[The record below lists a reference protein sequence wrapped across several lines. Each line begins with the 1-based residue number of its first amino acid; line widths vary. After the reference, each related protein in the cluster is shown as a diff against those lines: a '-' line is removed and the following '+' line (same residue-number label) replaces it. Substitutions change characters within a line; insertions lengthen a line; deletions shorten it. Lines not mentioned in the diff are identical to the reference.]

1 VASDGAAKIYT
12 KGGDQGKTSLIGG
25 TRVSKSHLRL
35 DCYGTL
41 DELNSVIG
49 LLECEIKTD
58 LKTETALLPSLLA
71 ILAQIQND
79 LFNIGSQLACED
91 AQLRSTLPTIT
102 AERSSALEQA
112 MDSYSSNLKPLKNF
126 ILPGGSRAASVAHL
140 ARTICRR
147 AERVLV
153 LLFEQG
159 NEFDPSVIQ
168 YVNRLSDYFF
178 VLARFL
184 NHHLG
189 IEEPIWGRKN

>member
-1 VASDGAAKIYT
+1 MASDGAAKIYT